1 MARAIYDKTASKN
14 WPNFEQNGKSPPIDS
29 LLEWCAHA
37 YMPIYGQRRGGE
49 ARVGWFVL
57 QSATLR
63 HFEFEFRRGKTCT
76 ELRKGLLNCSV
87 VQILTNRYVLQC
99 PNWAFNR
106 IKWNQM
112 QWLQSPRREIFSWP
126 AGKEDLERVS
136 ILEFAQP
143 PPGTPSDW
151 NASKR
156 INRRIIN
163 AFSVII
169 VRFFR
174 VFQVGRCPA
183 HSNLKAPP

>member
-1 MARAIYDKTASKN
+1 MHAQIWAWRRVLSLLRSLCPLGVRINSLISDSHKMSLKSAALERISIYSLNQMARAIYDKTASKN
-14 WPNFEQNGKSPPIDS
+14 WPNSEQNGKSPPIDS

-99 PNWAFNR
+99 PN
-106 IKWNQM
+106 
-112 QWLQSPRREIFSWP
+112 
-126 AGKEDLERVS
+126 
-136 ILEFAQP
+136 
-143 PPGTPSDW
+143 
-151 NASKR
+151 
-156 INRRIIN
+156 
-163 AFSVII
+163 
-169 VRFFR
+169 
-174 VFQVGRCPA
+174 
-183 HSNLKAPP
+183 